1 MTKQIIGNM
10 IRLRKVKLRLTFLTS
25 LIFLCCIGNIT
36 HQFQNSCHFISIYY
50 LTLLVSYQIDVM
62 IYSTG
67 LTGSIVQILINVTEF
82 RSLYCHPIMLSTAKA
97 RYVCLLFKNLR
108 NYPTKQ
114 YWKI

>member
-10 IRLRKVKLRLTFLTS
+10 IHLRKVNLRLTFLTS
-25 LIFLCCIGNIT
+25 LIFICYVGNKT
-36 HQFQNSCHFISIYY
+36 HQFQNSCHSISIYC

-82 RSLYCHPIMLSTAKA
+82 RSLHCHPIMLSTAKA
-97 RYVCLLFKNLR
+97 ESFCLLSL
-108 NYPTKQ
+108 NYPTKLD
-114 YWKI
+114 YKS